1 MSPFALGPW
10 AVGFALAVGL
20 LGCWAVRKG
29 AVSASIVCS
38 EALMPPPTRQ
48 PHQAL
53 HPTLGCL
60 RLHNIDLCDR
70 VLPLAERGTVYVGV
84 FQER

>member
-1 MSPFALGPW
+1 M

-29 AVSASIVCS
+29 AVGASIVCTQ
-38 EALMPPPTRQ
+38 ALMPPQTRQ

-60 RLHNIDLCDR
+60 RLHNINLRDH
-70 VLPLAERGTVYVGV
+70 VLPLAERGTAYVGL
-84 FQER
+84 FQQR